1 MSDDSLVAALARAQ
15 AKFTTVAKSHEAEV
29 PTKAGGKFT
38 YTYANLADTISA
50 VLPILAAEGIA
61 LLQPIL
67 MTEHGPVLSTQVR
80 KGSEMI
86 ESVFPLR
93 VEGLQPQAVGSLI
106 TYSRRYCLTSL
117 LAIATDDDD
126 GQAAQD
132 APVRYASEPS
142 YKPRER
148 SYVAERGE
156 PTLTPS
162 AGPGMPST
170 EKQQGAIVA
179 KLKACGASKRDEQ
192 VALLKHLTGYESV
205 KALTKQQA
213 SEVFDALLPYEE
225 GKEWGMFVW
234 DNAGAVSIV
243 NVGEEPFEL
252 EGHQ

>member
-1 MSDDSLVAALARAQ
+1 MADDTLVAALARAQ
-15 AKFTTVAKSHEAEV
+15 AKFTTVAKSHTAEV
-29 PTKAGGKFT
+29 PTKTGGKYS
-38 YTYANLADTISA
+38 YTYANLADTLEA

-67 MTEHGPVLSTQVR
+67 MTEFGPVLSTQVR
-80 KGSEMI
+80 KGSDMI

-148 SYVAERGE
+148 SYPSERPVGSGQA
-156 PTLTPS
+156 PGTP
-162 AGPGMPST
+162 GRPSSDAQRNAI
-170 EKQQGAIVA
+170 EKLGN
-179 KLKACGASKRDEQ
+179 KLIKKYGWSPVELSWVMSSSVGKEAPDVMTVSEASKLMDDLIAIDKGEQ
-192 VALLKHLTGYESV
+192 HATFTDDGALIGNP
-205 KALTKQQA
+205 A
-213 SEVFDALLPYEE
+213 SLAAD
-225 GKEWGMFVW
+225 GT
-234 DNAGAVSIV
+234 
-243 NVGEEPFEL
+243 EPF
-252 EGHQ
+252 

>member
-67 MTEHGPVLSTQVR
+67 MTEFGPVLSTQVR
-80 KGSEMI
+80 KGSDMI

-132 APVRYASEPS
+132 APVRYPSEPS
-142 YKPRER
+142 YTPRER
-148 SYVAERGE
+148 TYTSERGDDR
-156 PTLTPS
+156 PQP
-162 AGPGMPST
+162 AGSLPAT
-170 EKQQGAIVA
+170 DKQQGAIVA
-179 KLKACGASKRDEQ
+179 KLKTCGASKRDEQ
-192 VALLKHLTGYESV
+192 VALLKHLTGFESV

-225 GKEWGMFVW
+225 GKEWGMFVYS
-234 DNAGAVSIV
+234 NAGAVSVV